1 MAKSLV
7 VVESPAKAKTINKYL
22 GKSYKVVASMG
33 HIRDL
38 PKSKL
43 GVDVDEAFKPVYE
56 PIPARK
62 KVIKELR
69 AAAKVATD
77 IYVATDPDREGE
89 AIGWHL
95 AAELGGKKRSV
106 HRLMFNEITK
116 QAIVEALK
124 HPVEIDQRMVDAQQ
138 ARRVLDRLV
147 GYKLSP
153 LLWDKVRR
161 GLSAGRVQSIALK
174 LVCDREHEI
183 EQFNPEEYWHI
194 FANLIGPVPPEFEA
208 KLQKK
213 NGKTVKVLNEAESK
227 TIVEAVTNES
237 FIVDTVGT
245 KARKKQAAPPY
256 ITSKLQQA
264 SQMPVKRTMMI
275 AQQLYE
281 GIELPGEDAVG
292 LITYM
297 RTDSTR
303 VSGQALTDVRE
314 HIQSAFGEAYLPA
327 KPNIYRAKKGAQ
339 DAHEAIRPTSMEYDP
354 DRVKPHLTKE
364 QFYIYRIIWNRF
376 VASQMLPAIFDDTTV
391 DINAGIY
398 TFRIKGSV
406 LKFKGWLSAYS
417 KDVEDNSD
425 SPGDQEGTHEDDEH
439 TKGLLPALN
448 KGDTLSLKATRS
460 EQKFTQPRPRFSE
473 AMLVKELEENGI
485 GRPST
490 YAAIIGVLQ
499 SREYVAKI
507 EGRFKPT
514 RLGRLV
520 TELLLK
526 SFNDILDV
534 EYTKALEES
543 LDKIEG
549 GDADY
554 QGTIASFYKKFE
566 KDLEQAKKAMPNI
579 KVEGLPSDEVCD
591 KCDSPMIKKVG
602 RFGLFLACS
611 SYPDFKL
618 TAVARK
624 YLAERARSGSSMKL
638 GRIGPRQLLALETL
652 AEAKKGLAQSVLL
665 EHAVA
670 GATLRRLVDRG
681 LLQVEGE
688 CHNTRELETTEPS
701 QDEEAENCENCGKP
715 MVVKRGR
722 FGQFLACSGY
732 PDCKTTRKIIETK
745 QGLSAAKPDQLLE
758 EKCPKCESQLVIKQ
772 GRFGEFTACS
782 SYPTCKYVKLKST
795 GVSCPKDGGD
805 IVERKTRRNI
815 PFFGC
820 SNYPDCDF
828 TLWKRPLAEACPKCK
843 REYLV
848 EKTTKRHGRQVFC
861 DNDECD
867 YIRSEELAAV

>member
-1 MAKSLV
+1 MAKKLV

-43 GVDVDEAFKPVYE
+43 GVDVDEAFTPVYE
-56 PIPARK
+56 AIPARK

-116 QAIVEALK
+116 KAIVDALK
-124 HPVEIDQRMVDAQQ
+124 HPVEINQRMVDAQQ

-161 GLSAGRVQSIALK
+161 GLSAGRVQSISLK

-213 NGKTVKVLNEAESK
+213 NGKTVKVLNETESK

-303 VSGQALTDVRE
+303 VSDQALTDVRE

-425 SPGDQEGTHEDDEH
+425 GPGDQEGTREDDEH

-543 LDKIEG
+543 LDKIED

-566 KDLEQAKKAMPNI
+566 KDLEQAAKAMPNI
-579 KVEGLPSDEVCD
+579 KVEGLPSDETCD
-591 KCDSPMIKKVG
+591 KCKASMIIKVG
-602 RFGLFLACS
+602 RFGMFLACS
-611 SYPDFKL
+611 AYPDCK
-618 TAVARK
+618 
-624 YLAERARSGSSMKL
+624 
-638 GRIGPRQLLALETL
+638 
-652 AEAKKGLAQSVLL
+652 
-665 EHAVA
+665 
-670 GATLRRLVDRG
+670 
-681 LLQVEGE
+681 
-688 CHNTRELETTEPS
+688 NTRELETTEPS

-782 SYPTCKYVKLKST
+782 SYPTCKFVKLKST

-820 SNYPDCDF
+820 SNYPECDF
-828 TLWKRPLAEACPKCK
+828 TLWKRPLTEACPKCK

>member
-7 VVESPAKAKTINKYL
+7 VVESPAKAKTIIKYL

-43 GVDVDEAFKPVYE
+43 GVDVDEAFTPVYA

-89 AIGWHL
+89 AIGRHL

-213 NGKTVKVLNEAESK
+213 NGKTVKVLNETESK

-281 GIELPGEDAVG
+281 GIELSGEGAVG

-303 VSGQALTDVRE
+303 VSDQALTDVRE

-354 DRVKPHLTKE
+354 DRVNPHLTKE
-364 QFYIYRIIWNRF
+364 QFYIYRIIWNLF

-425 SPGDQEGTHEDDEH
+425 GPGDQEGTHEDDEH

-448 KGDTLSLKATRS
+448 KGDTLSLKTTRS

-526 SFNDILDV
+526 SFDDILDV

-543 LDKIEG
+543 LDKIED

-566 KDLEQAKKAMPNI
+566 KDLKQAAKAMPNI
-579 KVEGLPSDEVCD
+579 KVKGLPSDETCD
-591 KCDSPMIKKVG
+591 KCKAPMIIKVG
-602 RFGLFLACS
+602 RFGMFLACS
-611 SYPDFKL
+611 AYPDC
-618 TAVARK
+618 
-624 YLAERARSGSSMKL
+624 E
-638 GRIGPRQLLALETL
+638 
-652 AEAKKGLAQSVLL
+652 
-665 EHAVA
+665 
-670 GATLRRLVDRG
+670 
-681 LLQVEGE
+681 
-688 CHNTRELETTEPS
+688 NTRELETTEPS

-815 PFFGC
+815 PFYGC

>member
-43 GVDVDEAFKPVYE
+43 GVDVDEAFTPVYE

-116 QAIVEALK
+116 KAIVDALK

-237 FIVDTVGT
+237 FVVDTVGT

-303 VSGQALTDVRE
+303 VSDQALTDVRE

-425 SPGDQEGTHEDDEH
+425 GPGDQEGTREDDEH

-448 KGDTLSLKATRS
+448 KGDTLSLKATRC

-526 SFNDILDV
+526 SFDDILDV

-543 LDKIEG
+543 LDKIED

-579 KVEGLPSDEVCD
+579 KVKGLPSDETCD
-591 KCDSPMIKKVG
+591 KCKAPMIIKVG
-602 RFGLFLACS
+602 RFGMFLACS
-611 SYPDFKL
+611 AYPDC
-618 TAVARK
+618 
-624 YLAERARSGSSMKL
+624 E
-638 GRIGPRQLLALETL
+638 
-652 AEAKKGLAQSVLL
+652 
-665 EHAVA
+665 
-670 GATLRRLVDRG
+670 
-681 LLQVEGE
+681 
-688 CHNTRELETTEPS
+688 NTRELETTETS

>member
-1 MAKSLV
+1 
-7 VVESPAKAKTINKYL
+7 
-22 GKSYKVVASMG
+22 
-33 HIRDL
+33 
-38 PKSKL
+38 
-43 GVDVDEAFKPVYE
+43 
-56 PIPARK
+56 
-62 KVIKELR
+62 
-69 AAAKVATD
+69 
-77 IYVATDPDREGE
+77 
-89 AIGWHL
+89 
-95 AAELGGKKRSV
+95 
-106 HRLMFNEITK
+106 
-116 QAIVEALK
+116 
-124 HPVEIDQRMVDAQQ
+124 
-138 ARRVLDRLV
+138 
-147 GYKLSP
+147 
-153 LLWDKVRR
+153 
-161 GLSAGRVQSIALK
+161 
-174 LVCDREHEI
+174 
-183 EQFNPEEYWHI
+183 
-194 FANLIGPVPPEFEA
+194 
-208 KLQKK
+208 
-213 NGKTVKVLNEAESK
+213 
-227 TIVEAVTNES
+227 
-237 FIVDTVGT
+237 
-245 KARKKQAAPPY
+245 
-256 ITSKLQQA
+256 
-264 SQMPVKRTMMI
+264 MMI

-303 VSGQALTDVRE
+303 VSDQALTDVRE

-425 SPGDQEGTHEDDEH
+425 GPGDQEGTREDDEH

-579 KVEGLPSDEVCD
+579 KVKGLPSDETCD
-591 KCDSPMIKKVG
+591 KCKAPMIIKVG
-602 RFGLFLACS
+602 RFGMFLACS
-611 SYPDFKL
+611 AYPDC
-618 TAVARK
+618 
-624 YLAERARSGSSMKL
+624 E
-638 GRIGPRQLLALETL
+638 
-652 AEAKKGLAQSVLL
+652 
-665 EHAVA
+665 
-670 GATLRRLVDRG
+670 
-681 LLQVEGE
+681 
-688 CHNTRELETTEPS
+688 NTRELETTEPS

>member
-1 MAKSLV
+1 MAKKLV

-43 GVDVDEAFKPVYE
+43 GVDVDEAFTPVYE
-56 PIPARK
+56 AIPARK

-116 QAIVEALK
+116 KAIVEALK
-124 HPVEIDQRMVDAQQ
+124 HPVEINQRMVDAQQ

-227 TIVEAVTNES
+227 TIVEAVTDES

-303 VSGQALTDVRE
+303 VSDQALTDVRE

-425 SPGDQEGTHEDDEH
+425 SPGDQEGTREDDEH

-543 LDKIEG
+543 LDKIED

-566 KDLEQAKKAMPNI
+566 KDLEQAAKAMPNI
-579 KVEGLPSDEVCD
+579 KVEGLPSDETCD
-591 KCDSPMIKKVG
+591 KCKASMIIKVG
-602 RFGLFLACS
+602 RFGMFLACS
-611 SYPDFKL
+611 AYPDCK
-618 TAVARK
+618 
-624 YLAERARSGSSMKL
+624 
-638 GRIGPRQLLALETL
+638 
-652 AEAKKGLAQSVLL
+652 
-665 EHAVA
+665 
-670 GATLRRLVDRG
+670 
-681 LLQVEGE
+681 
-688 CHNTRELETTEPS
+688 NTRELETTEPS

-782 SYPTCKYVKLKST
+782 SYPTCKFVKLKST

-820 SNYPDCDF
+820 SNYPECDF

>member
-43 GVDVDEAFKPVYE
+43 GVDVDEAFTPVYE

-69 AAAKVATD
+69 AAAKAATD

-227 TIVEAVTNES
+227 TIVEAVTDES

-281 GIELPGEDAVG
+281 GIELSGEGAVG

-303 VSGQALTDVRE
+303 VSDQALTDVRE

-425 SPGDQEGTHEDDEH
+425 GPGDQEGTYEDDEH
-439 TKGLLPALN
+439 TKGLLPVLN

-507 EGRFKPT
+507 EGRFKPS

-543 LDKIEG
+543 LDKIED

-554 QGTIASFYKKFE
+554 QGTLASFYKKFE
-566 KDLEQAKKAMPNI
+566 KDLEQAAKAMPNI
-579 KVEGLPSDEVCD
+579 KVKGLPSDETCD
-591 KCDSPMIKKVG
+591 KCKAPMIIKVG
-602 RFGLFLACS
+602 RFGMFLACS
-611 SYPDFKL
+611 AYPDC
-618 TAVARK
+618 
-624 YLAERARSGSSMKL
+624 E
-638 GRIGPRQLLALETL
+638 
-652 AEAKKGLAQSVLL
+652 
-665 EHAVA
+665 
-670 GATLRRLVDRG
+670 
-681 LLQVEGE
+681 
-688 CHNTRELETTEPS
+688 NTRELETTEPS

-758 EKCPKCESQLVIKQ
+758 EKCPKCQSQLVIKQ

-815 PFFGC
+815 PFYGC

>member
-1 MAKSLV
+1 MAKKLV

-43 GVDVDEAFKPVYE
+43 GVDVDEGFTPVYE

-116 QAIVEALK
+116 QAIVHALD
-124 HPVEIDQRMVDAQQ
+124 HPVEINQRMVDAQQ

-183 EQFNPEEYWHI
+183 EQFKPEEYWHI

-237 FIVDTVGT
+237 FVVDTVGT

-303 VSGQALTDVRE
+303 VSDQALTDVRE
-314 HIQSAFGEAYLPA
+314 HIQSAFGEAYLPT

-339 DAHEAIRPTSMEYDP
+339 DAHEAIRPTSMEYHP

-425 SPGDQEGTHEDDEH
+425 SSGDQEGTREDDEH
-439 TKGLLPALN
+439 TKGLLPVLN

-460 EQKFTQPRPRFSE
+460 EQKFTQPRSRFSE

-499 SREYVAKI
+499 MREYVAKI

-543 LDKIEG
+543 LDKIEAG
-549 GDADY
+549 EADY
-554 QGTIASFYKKFE
+554 QGTIASFYKKFK
-566 KDLEQAKKAMPNI
+566 KDLEQAEKAMPNI
-579 KVEGLPSDEVCD
+579 KVEGLPSDETCD
-591 KCDSPMIKKVG
+591 KCKAPMIIKVG
-602 RFGLFLACS
+602 RFGMFLACS
-611 SYPDFKL
+611 AYPDC
-618 TAVARK
+618 
-624 YLAERARSGSSMKL
+624 E
-638 GRIGPRQLLALETL
+638 
-652 AEAKKGLAQSVLL
+652 
-665 EHAVA
+665 
-670 GATLRRLVDRG
+670 
-681 LLQVEGE
+681 
-688 CHNTRELETTEPS
+688 NTRELETTEPS

-732 PDCKTTRKIIETK
+732 PDCKTTRKIIATK
-745 QGLSAAKPDQLLE
+745 EGLSAAKPDQLLE

-820 SNYPDCDF
+820 SNYPECDF

>member
-1 MAKSLV
+1 MAKKLV

-43 GVDVDEAFKPVYE
+43 GVDVDEAFTPVYE
-56 PIPARK
+56 AIPARK

-116 QAIVEALK
+116 QAIVHALD
-124 HPVEIDQRMVDAQQ
+124 HPVEINQRMVDAQQ

-161 GLSAGRVQSIALK
+161 GLSAGRVQSISLK

-237 FIVDTVGT
+237 FVVDTVGT

-281 GIELPGEDAVG
+281 GIELAGEDAVG

-303 VSGQALTDVRE
+303 VSDQALTDVRE

-406 LKFKGWLSAYS
+406 LKFKGWLSVYS

-425 SPGDQEGTHEDDEH
+425 SPGDQEGTREDDEH

-499 SREYVAKI
+499 MREYVAKI

-526 SFNDILDV
+526 SFKDILDV

-543 LDKIEG
+543 LDKIED

-566 KDLEQAKKAMPNI
+566 KDLEQAAKAMPNI
-579 KVEGLPSDEVCD
+579 KVEGLPSDETCD
-591 KCDSPMIKKVG
+591 KCKASMIIKVG
-602 RFGLFLACS
+602 RFGMFLACS
-611 SYPDFKL
+611 AYPDCK
-618 TAVARK
+618 
-624 YLAERARSGSSMKL
+624 
-638 GRIGPRQLLALETL
+638 
-652 AEAKKGLAQSVLL
+652 
-665 EHAVA
+665 
-670 GATLRRLVDRG
+670 
-681 LLQVEGE
+681 
-688 CHNTRELETTEPS
+688 NTRELETTEPS
-701 QDEEAENCENCGKP
+701 QDEEAEDCENCGKP

-722 FGQFLACSGY
+722 FGQFLACSAY

-820 SNYPDCDF
+820 SNYPECDF
-828 TLWKRPLAEACPKCK
+828 TLWKRPLTEACPKCK

>member
-1 MAKSLV
+1 
-7 VVESPAKAKTINKYL
+7 
-22 GKSYKVVASMG
+22 
-33 HIRDL
+33 
-38 PKSKL
+38 
-43 GVDVDEAFKPVYE
+43 
-56 PIPARK
+56 
-62 KVIKELR
+62 
-69 AAAKVATD
+69 
-77 IYVATDPDREGE
+77 
-89 AIGWHL
+89 
-95 AAELGGKKRSV
+95 
-106 HRLMFNEITK
+106 
-116 QAIVEALK
+116 
-124 HPVEIDQRMVDAQQ
+124 
-138 ARRVLDRLV
+138 
-147 GYKLSP
+147 
-153 LLWDKVRR
+153 VRR

-183 EQFNPEEYWHI
+183 EQFKPEEYWHI

-237 FIVDTVGT
+237 FVVDTVGT

-303 VSGQALTDVRE
+303 VSDQALTDVRE
-314 HIQSAFGEAYLPA
+314 HIQSAFGEAYLPT

-339 DAHEAIRPTSMEYDP
+339 DAHEAIRPTSMEYHP

-425 SPGDQEGTHEDDEH
+425 SSGDQEGTREDDEH
-439 TKGLLPALN
+439 TKGLLPVLN

-460 EQKFTQPRPRFSE
+460 EQKFTQPRSRFSE

-499 SREYVAKI
+499 MREYVAKI

-543 LDKIEG
+543 LDKIEDG
-549 GDADY
+549 EADY
-554 QGTIASFYKKFE
+554 QGTIASFYKKFK
-566 KDLEQAKKAMPNI
+566 KDLEQAEKAMPNI
-579 KVEGLPSDEVCD
+579 KVEGLPSDETCD
-591 KCDSPMIKKVG
+591 KCKAPMIIKVG
-602 RFGLFLACS
+602 RFGMFLACS
-611 SYPDFKL
+611 AYPDC
-618 TAVARK
+618 
-624 YLAERARSGSSMKL
+624 E
-638 GRIGPRQLLALETL
+638 
-652 AEAKKGLAQSVLL
+652 
-665 EHAVA
+665 
-670 GATLRRLVDRG
+670 
-681 LLQVEGE
+681 
-688 CHNTRELETTEPS
+688 NTRELETTEPS

-732 PDCKTTRKIIETK
+732 PDCKTTRKIIATK
-745 QGLSAAKPDQLLE
+745 EGLSAAKPDQLLE

-820 SNYPDCDF
+820 SNYPECDF

>member
-1 MAKSLV
+1 MAKKLV

-43 GVDVDEAFKPVYE
+43 GVDVDEGFTPVYE

-116 QAIVEALK
+116 QAIVHALD
-124 HPVEIDQRMVDAQQ
+124 HPVEINQRMVDAQQ

-183 EQFNPEEYWHI
+183 EQFKPEEYWHI

-237 FIVDTVGT
+237 FVVDTVGT

-303 VSGQALTDVRE
+303 VSDQALTDVRE
-314 HIQSAFGEAYLPA
+314 HIQSAFGEAYLPT

-339 DAHEAIRPTSMEYDP
+339 DAHEAIRPTSMEYHP

-425 SPGDQEGTHEDDEH
+425 SSGDQEGTREDDEH
-439 TKGLLPALN
+439 TKGLLPVLN

-460 EQKFTQPRPRFSE
+460 EQKFTQPRSRFSE

-499 SREYVAKI
+499 MREYVAKI

-543 LDKIEG
+543 LDKIEDG
-549 GDADY
+549 EADY
-554 QGTIASFYKKFE
+554 QGTIASFYKKFK
-566 KDLEQAKKAMPNI
+566 KDLEQAEKAMPNI
-579 KVEGLPSDEVCD
+579 KVEGLPSDETCD
-591 KCDSPMIKKVG
+591 KCKAPMIIKVG
-602 RFGLFLACS
+602 RFGMFLACS
-611 SYPDFKL
+611 AYPDC
-618 TAVARK
+618 
-624 YLAERARSGSSMKL
+624 E
-638 GRIGPRQLLALETL
+638 
-652 AEAKKGLAQSVLL
+652 
-665 EHAVA
+665 
-670 GATLRRLVDRG
+670 
-681 LLQVEGE
+681 
-688 CHNTRELETTEPS
+688 NTRELETTEPS

-732 PDCKTTRKIIETK
+732 PDCKTTRKIIATK

-820 SNYPDCDF
+820 SNYPECDF

>member
-1 MAKSLV
+1 MAKKLV

-43 GVDVDEAFKPVYE
+43 GVDVDEGFTPVYE

-116 QAIVEALK
+116 QAIVHALD
-124 HPVEIDQRMVDAQQ
+124 HPVEINQRMVDAQQ

-183 EQFNPEEYWHI
+183 EQFKPEEYWHI
-194 FANLIGPVPPEFEA
+194 FANLIRPVPPEFEA

-237 FIVDTVGT
+237 FVVDTVGT

-303 VSGQALTDVRE
+303 VSDQALTDVRE
-314 HIQSAFGEAYLPA
+314 HIQSAFGEAYLPT

-339 DAHEAIRPTSMEYDP
+339 DAHEAIRPTSMEYHP

-425 SPGDQEGTHEDDEH
+425 SSGDQEGTREDDEH
-439 TKGLLPALN
+439 TKGLLPVLN

-460 EQKFTQPRPRFSE
+460 EQKFTQPRSRFSE

-499 SREYVAKI
+499 MREYVAKI

-543 LDKIEG
+543 LDKIEDG
-549 GDADY
+549 EADY
-554 QGTIASFYKKFE
+554 QGTIASFYKKFK
-566 KDLEQAKKAMPNI
+566 KDLEQAEKAMPNI
-579 KVEGLPSDEVCD
+579 KVEGLPSDETCD
-591 KCDSPMIKKVG
+591 KCKAPMIIKVG
-602 RFGLFLACS
+602 RFGMFLACS
-611 SYPDFKL
+611 AYPDC
-618 TAVARK
+618 
-624 YLAERARSGSSMKL
+624 E
-638 GRIGPRQLLALETL
+638 
-652 AEAKKGLAQSVLL
+652 
-665 EHAVA
+665 
-670 GATLRRLVDRG
+670 
-681 LLQVEGE
+681 
-688 CHNTRELETTEPS
+688 NTRELETTEPS

-722 FGQFLACSGY
+722 FGQFLACTGY
-732 PDCKTTRKIIETK
+732 PDCKTTRKIIATK
-745 QGLSAAKPDQLLE
+745 EGLSAAKPDQLLE

-820 SNYPDCDF
+820 SNYPECDF

>member
-1 MAKSLV
+1 MAKKLV

-43 GVDVDEAFKPVYE
+43 GVDVDEGFTPVYE

-116 QAIVEALK
+116 QAIVHALD
-124 HPVEIDQRMVDAQQ
+124 HPVEINQRMVDAQQ

-183 EQFNPEEYWHI
+183 EQFKPEEYWHI

-237 FIVDTVGT
+237 FVVDTVGT

-303 VSGQALTDVRE
+303 VSDQALTDVRE
-314 HIQSAFGEAYLPA
+314 HIQSAFGEAYLPT

-339 DAHEAIRPTSMEYDP
+339 DAHEAIRPTSMEYHP

-425 SPGDQEGTHEDDEH
+425 SSGDQEGTREDDEH
-439 TKGLLPALN
+439 TKGLLPVLN

-460 EQKFTQPRPRFSE
+460 EQKFTQPRSRFSE

-499 SREYVAKI
+499 MREYVAKI

-543 LDKIEG
+543 LDKIEDG
-549 GDADY
+549 EADY
-554 QGTIASFYKKFE
+554 QGTIASFYKKFK
-566 KDLEQAKKAMPNI
+566 KDLEQAEKAMPNI
-579 KVEGLPSDEVCD
+579 KVEGLPSDETCD
-591 KCDSPMIKKVG
+591 KCKAPMIIKVG
-602 RFGLFLACS
+602 RFGMFLACS
-611 SYPDFKL
+611 AYPDC
-618 TAVARK
+618 
-624 YLAERARSGSSMKL
+624 E
-638 GRIGPRQLLALETL
+638 
-652 AEAKKGLAQSVLL
+652 
-665 EHAVA
+665 
-670 GATLRRLVDRG
+670 
-681 LLQVEGE
+681 
-688 CHNTRELETTEPS
+688 NTRELETTEPS

-722 FGQFLACSGY
+722 FGQFLACTGY
-732 PDCKTTRKIIETK
+732 PDCKTTRKIIATK
-745 QGLSAAKPDQLLE
+745 EGLSAAKPDQLLE

-820 SNYPDCDF
+820 SNYPECDF

>member
-1 MAKSLV
+1 MAKKLV

-43 GVDVDEAFKPVYE
+43 GVDVDEAFTPVYE
-56 PIPARK
+56 AIPARK

-116 QAIVEALK
+116 KAIVEALK
-124 HPVEIDQRMVDAQQ
+124 HPVEINQRMVDAQQ

-303 VSGQALTDVRE
+303 VSDQALTDVRE

-425 SPGDQEGTHEDDEH
+425 SPGDQEGTREDDEH

-543 LDKIEG
+543 LDKIED

-566 KDLEQAKKAMPNI
+566 KDLEQAAKAMPNI
-579 KVEGLPSDEVCD
+579 KVEGLPSDETCD
-591 KCDSPMIKKVG
+591 KCKASMIIKVG
-602 RFGLFLACS
+602 RFGMFLACS
-611 SYPDFKL
+611 AYPDCK
-618 TAVARK
+618 
-624 YLAERARSGSSMKL
+624 
-638 GRIGPRQLLALETL
+638 
-652 AEAKKGLAQSVLL
+652 
-665 EHAVA
+665 
-670 GATLRRLVDRG
+670 
-681 LLQVEGE
+681 
-688 CHNTRELETTEPS
+688 NTRELETTEPS

-782 SYPTCKYVKLKST
+782 SYPTCKFVKLKST

-820 SNYPDCDF
+820 SNYPECDF

>member
-526 SFNDILDV
+526 SFDDILDV

-566 KDLEQAKKAMPNI
+566 KDLERAKKAMPNI
-579 KVEGLPSDEVCD
+579 KVKGLPSDETCD
-591 KCDSPMIKKVG
+591 KCKAPMIIKVG
-602 RFGLFLACS
+602 RFGMFLACS
-611 SYPDFKL
+611 AYPDC
-618 TAVARK
+618 
-624 YLAERARSGSSMKL
+624 E
-638 GRIGPRQLLALETL
+638 
-652 AEAKKGLAQSVLL
+652 
-665 EHAVA
+665 
-670 GATLRRLVDRG
+670 
-681 LLQVEGE
+681 
-688 CHNTRELETTEPS
+688 NTRELETTEPS

-815 PFFGC
+815 PFYGC

>member
-1 MAKSLV
+1 MAKKLV

-43 GVDVDEAFKPVYE
+43 GVDVDEDFTPVYE

-116 QAIVEALK
+116 QAILHALD
-124 HPVEIDQRMVDAQQ
+124 HPVEINQRMVDAQQ

-183 EQFNPEEYWHI
+183 EQFKPEEYWHI

-237 FIVDTVGT
+237 FVVDTVGT

-303 VSGQALTDVRE
+303 VSDQALTDVRE
-314 HIQSAFGEAYLPA
+314 HIQSAFGEAYLPT

-339 DAHEAIRPTSMEYDP
+339 DAHEAIRPTSMEYHP

-425 SPGDQEGTHEDDEH
+425 SSGDQESTNEDDEH
-439 TKGLLPALN
+439 TKGLLPVLN
-448 KGDTLSLKATRS
+448 KGDALSLKATRS
-460 EQKFTQPRPRFSE
+460 EQKFTQPRSRFSE

-499 SREYVAKI
+499 MREYVAKI

-543 LDKIEG
+543 LDKIEDG
-549 GDADY
+549 EADY
-554 QGTIASFYKKFE
+554 QGTIASFYKKFK
-566 KDLEQAKKAMPNI
+566 KDLEQAEKAMPNI
-579 KVEGLPSDEVCD
+579 KVEGLPSDETCD
-591 KCDSPMIKKVG
+591 KCKAPMIIKVG
-602 RFGLFLACS
+602 RFGMFLACS
-611 SYPDFKL
+611 AYPDCK
-618 TAVARK
+618 
-624 YLAERARSGSSMKL
+624 
-638 GRIGPRQLLALETL
+638 
-652 AEAKKGLAQSVLL
+652 
-665 EHAVA
+665 
-670 GATLRRLVDRG
+670 
-681 LLQVEGE
+681 
-688 CHNTRELETTEPS
+688 NTRELETTEPS
-701 QDEEAENCENCGKP
+701 QDEEAENCENCGEP

-722 FGQFLACSGY
+722 FGQFLACTGY
-732 PDCKTTRKIIETK
+732 PDCKTTRKIIATK

-820 SNYPDCDF
+820 SNYPECDF

>member
-1 MAKSLV
+1 MAKKLV

-43 GVDVDEAFKPVYE
+43 GVDVDEAFTPVYE

-116 QAIVEALK
+116 KAIVDALK
-124 HPVEIDQRMVDAQQ
+124 HPVEINQRMVDAQQ

-213 NGKTVKVLNEAESK
+213 NGKTIKVLNETESK
-227 TIVEAVTNES
+227 TIIEAVTNES
-237 FIVDTVGT
+237 FVVDTVGT

-303 VSGQALTDVRE
+303 VSDQALTDVRE

-425 SPGDQEGTHEDDEH
+425 SPGDQEGTREDDEH

-543 LDKIEG
+543 LDKIEDG
-549 GDADY
+549 EADY
-554 QGTIASFYKKFE
+554 QGTIASFYKKFK
-566 KDLEQAKKAMPNI
+566 KDLEQAEKAMPNI
-579 KVEGLPSDEVCD
+579 KVEGLPSDETCD
-591 KCDSPMIKKVG
+591 KCKAPMIIKVG
-602 RFGLFLACS
+602 RFGMFLACS
-611 SYPDFKL
+611 AYPDCK
-618 TAVARK
+618 
-624 YLAERARSGSSMKL
+624 
-638 GRIGPRQLLALETL
+638 
-652 AEAKKGLAQSVLL
+652 
-665 EHAVA
+665 
-670 GATLRRLVDRG
+670 
-681 LLQVEGE
+681 
-688 CHNTRELETTEPS
+688 NTRELETTEPS

-732 PDCKTTRKIIETK
+732 PDCKTTRKIIATK
-745 QGLSAAKPDQLLE
+745 QGLSAAKPDQLLK

-820 SNYPDCDF
+820 SNYPECDF

>member
-43 GVDVDEAFKPVYE
+43 GVDVDEAFTPVYE

-116 QAIVEALK
+116 KAIVDALK

-303 VSGQALTDVRE
+303 VSDQALTDVRE

-425 SPGDQEGTHEDDEH
+425 GPGDQEGTREDDEH

-579 KVEGLPSDEVCD
+579 KVKGLPSDETCD
-591 KCDSPMIKKVG
+591 KCKAPMIIKVG
-602 RFGLFLACS
+602 RFGMFLACS
-611 SYPDFKL
+611 AYPDC
-618 TAVARK
+618 
-624 YLAERARSGSSMKL
+624 E
-638 GRIGPRQLLALETL
+638 
-652 AEAKKGLAQSVLL
+652 
-665 EHAVA
+665 
-670 GATLRRLVDRG
+670 
-681 LLQVEGE
+681 
-688 CHNTRELETTEPS
+688 NTRELETTEPS

-732 PDCKTTRKIIETK
+732 PDCKTSRKIIETK

-815 PFFGC
+815 PFYGC

>member
-43 GVDVDEAFKPVYE
+43 GVDVDEAFTPVYE

-116 QAIVEALK
+116 KAIVDALK

-303 VSGQALTDVRE
+303 VSDQALTDVRE

-425 SPGDQEGTHEDDEH
+425 GPGDQEGTREDDEH

-579 KVEGLPSDEVCD
+579 KVKGLPSDETCD
-591 KCDSPMIKKVG
+591 KCKAPMIIKVG
-602 RFGLFLACS
+602 RFGMFLACS
-611 SYPDFKL
+611 AYPDC
-618 TAVARK
+618 
-624 YLAERARSGSSMKL
+624 E
-638 GRIGPRQLLALETL
+638 
-652 AEAKKGLAQSVLL
+652 
-665 EHAVA
+665 
-670 GATLRRLVDRG
+670 
-681 LLQVEGE
+681 
-688 CHNTRELETTEPS
+688 NTRELETTEPS

>member
-95 AAELGGKKRSV
+95 AVELGGKKRSV

-526 SFNDILDV
+526 SFDDILDV

-543 LDKIEG
+543 LDKIED

-566 KDLEQAKKAMPNI
+566 KDLERAKKTMPNI
-579 KVEGLPSDEVCD
+579 KVKGLPSDETCD
-591 KCDSPMIKKVG
+591 KCKAPMIIKVG
-602 RFGLFLACS
+602 RFGMFLACS
-611 SYPDFKL
+611 AYPDC
-618 TAVARK
+618 
-624 YLAERARSGSSMKL
+624 E
-638 GRIGPRQLLALETL
+638 
-652 AEAKKGLAQSVLL
+652 
-665 EHAVA
+665 
-670 GATLRRLVDRG
+670 
-681 LLQVEGE
+681 
-688 CHNTRELETTEPS
+688 NTRELETTEPS